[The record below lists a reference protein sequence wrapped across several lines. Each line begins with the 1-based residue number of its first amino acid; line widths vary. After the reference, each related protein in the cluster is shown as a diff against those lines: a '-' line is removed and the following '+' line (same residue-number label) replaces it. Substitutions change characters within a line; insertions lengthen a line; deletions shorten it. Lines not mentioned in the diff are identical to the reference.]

1 MNSYLKNIFIIFILC
16 QSILTVQQ
24 TYELAYEHNPDNTA
38 STQFI
43 GNTSPIQVSGPIG
56 VQNLTRL
63 KGNVTLKN
71 NHPLDTPTPKYML
84 VEGQFAIFTVN
95 QPVTPTT
102 VTINVSQDSNGNIG
116 QIYCD
121 QNQVDSGSLYTTYD
135 KHSGHVTGVKRQD
148 FIFTK
153 IYHIDGNQSVDDD
166 SRLDINVDASL
177 TTVTTAVR
185 YIKVSYYSCHP
196 TCNDC
201 DPITGNC
208 NACAAMANT
217 NGVDMCTCTQQDN
230 LFSVL
235 FKITFQCVP
244 NSDTN
249 CSVRTFNKVRDFC
262 QTCADTMFM
271 RNYIDLSVDARWS
284 SCVCPNSLNLAIVNN
299 SVKCITG
306 VEYLCMLYSGVLS
319 DPDIN
324 QIRSFTDNLSTNV
337 KLMISAKIDPVFD
350 EKYFLVEPVI
360 SSLPPF
366 TSVPLAFKLSIK
378 DISQTN
384 EIFNILGNNQW
395 TYYDVTGNTSN
406 GINIRKSDI
415 INNKLD
421 CVATQ
426 IQNGAQTWKC
436 NIWLAV
442 YNPCSGAVYA
452 KTKTTIT
459 LSEGGL
465 AQASFNINQTTANIT
480 ALSCIVNNECFYNE
494 KYSSSL
500 FACNSDL
507 CSDQRVTQY
516 APGDYVYLKP
526 TVNYQGTPGNFSI
539 GVEYAAFIYKDANGN
554 EVNTFN
560 AMTEL
565 KTVNG
570 GAIIGFRI
578 PAATELIDQYGVTST
593 GSLYLSF
600 VIRINNPINLRRLE
614 ETRYSLT
621 AANPI
626 LIKLDPKYFDTNY
639 VDENGKTSTTD
650 SNSTDGSTNNTIVIV
665 VVVLAVALVIT
676 TVIVSLIILKK
687 RKQHAG
693 EKPVPSHTPNDTC
706 HEKPVDAKEVKIE
719 FGN

>member
-1 MNSYLKNIFIIFILC
+1 MNSYLKNIFIIFIIC
-16 QSILTVQQ
+16 QSILTVPQ
-24 TYELAYEHNPDNTA
+24 TYEMAYEHNPDNSG

-43 GNTSPIQVSGPIG
+43 GSTSPIQVFGPMG

-63 KGNVTLKN
+63 KGNVSLKN
-71 NHPLDTPTPKYML
+71 NHPLQTPAPMYMV
-84 VEGQFAIFTVN
+84 VEGHFAIFTVN
-95 QPVTPTT
+95 QLVNAST

-121 QNQVDSGSLYTTYD
+121 QNLVDSGSLYNTYD

-148 FIFTK
+148 FVFTK
-153 IYHIDGNQSVDDD
+153 IYHINNNQSVNDD
-166 SRLDINVDASL
+166 SRLDINVDPSL
-177 TTVTTAVR
+177 TMITTAVR
-185 YIKVSYYSCHP
+185 YLKVSYYSCHP
-196 TCNDC
+196 TCTDC

-208 NACAAMANT
+208 NSCTALANT
-217 NGVDMCTCTQQDN
+217 NGADICTCTDPNN
-230 LFSVL
+230 LFNSL
-235 FKITFQCVP
+235 LGQTFQCTSSTSVP
-244 NSDTN
+244 N

-262 QTCADTMFM
+262 QTCVDTMLM
-271 RNYIDLSVDARWS
+271 QNYFDLTANAIWS
-284 SCVCPNSLNLAIVNN
+284 TCVCPSWLTLRTVNT

-306 VEYLCMLYSGVLS
+306 VEDQCMSNLALS

-324 QIRSFTDNLSTNV
+324 QIRPFTDNLSANV
-337 KLMISAKIDPVFD
+337 KLMISSKIDSVFD
-350 EKYFLVEPVI
+350 EKYFVVEPII
-360 SSLPPF
+360 SSQPPF
-366 TSVPLAFKLSIK
+366 TSAPLAFKLSIK

-406 GINIRKSDI
+406 GINIRKSDL

-436 NIWLAV
+436 NIWFAV

-452 KTKTTIT
+452 KTKTAIT
-459 LSEGGL
+459 LSDGGL

-494 KYSSSL
+494 KYSASL
-500 FACNSDL
+500 FACNSDT

-516 APGDYVYLKP
+516 APGDYVYLRP
-526 TVNYQGTPGNFSI
+526 TVNYQGAPGNFSI

-570 GAIIGFRI
+570 GSIIGFRI
-578 PAATELIDQYGVTST
+578 PTATELIDQYGVTST

-600 VIRINNPINLRRLE
+600 VIRINNPVNLRRLE
-614 ETRYSLT
+614 ETRYIVLLLLT
-621 AANPI
+621 
-626 LIKLDPKYFDTNY
+626 L
-639 VDENGKTSTTD
+639 
-650 SNSTDGSTNNTIVIV
+650 
-665 VVVLAVALVIT
+665 
-676 TVIVSLIILKK
+676 
-687 RKQHAG
+687 
-693 EKPVPSHTPNDTC
+693 
-706 HEKPVDAKEVKIE
+706 
-719 FGN
+719 